1 MLFKLKIALRTQNLL
16 QIKLRRLMSA
26 KRKRKQKEL
35 FLVNDDLQQVG
46 ERSQTVELKAM
57 AIHFWAA
64 NLGAN

>member
-1 MLFKLKIALRTQNLL
+1 
-16 QIKLRRLMSA
+16 MSA
-26 KRKRKQKEL
+26 KRKRKKKKEL

-64 NLGAN
+64 KLGAN

>member
-1 MLFKLKIALRTQNLL
+1 
-16 QIKLRRLMSA
+16 MSA
-26 KRKRKQKEL
+26 KRKRKKKEL

-57 AIHFWAA
+57 AIHFQAA